1 VPVLRPGRK
10 TEGLGVAGSIDVRR
24 EGPVAWVA
32 LDHPEK
38 FNAMTRAMW
47 QSLRSRFEEFA
58 REASLRCVV
67 VCGSADNFC
76 SGGDISEYS
85 DFRFDPVQLRQFHE
99 EEVWGTLSA
108 ILLCDV
114 PVIACIK
121 GACMGGG
128 LEIAACCDLRIAA
141 SSASFGAPIARL
153 GFPMAPRETQLLV
166 HALGSASARAVLLA
180 AETFTA
186 AQLQAQGFL
195 LRVVAD
201 HELNG
206 HAQAFAQ
213 NICALAPQAAR
224 MNKQILR
231 ALATQAQDT
240 SPVSGALPFA
250 YADSAE
256 HHEGIA
262 AFLEKRTPRFE

>member
-1 VPVLRPGRK
+1 VVWL
-10 TEGLGVAGSIDVRR
+10 
-24 EGPVAWVA
+24 A

-47 QSLRSRFEEFA
+47 HSLRTRFEEFA
-58 REASLRCVV
+58 LDTSLRCVV
-67 VCGSADNFC
+67 VCGSAGNFC

-85 DFRFDPVQLRQFHE
+85 EFRFDAVQLRQFHE
-99 EEVWGTLSA
+99 EEVWGALRA
-108 ILLCDV
+108 ILQCDV
-114 PVIACIK
+114 PVIACIE

-128 LEIAACCDLRIAA
+128 LEIAACCDLRLAET
-141 SSASFGAPIARL
+141 SARFGAPIARL
-153 GFPMAPRETQLLV
+153 GFPMAPRETQLLER
-166 HALGSASARAVLLA
+166 ALGAASARAILLA

-195 LRVVAD
+195 LRVVAG
-201 HELNG
+201 HEVNE
-206 HAQAFAQ
+206 HARVLAQ

-231 ALATQAQDT
+231 ALANDARST
-240 SPVSGALPFA
+240 SPVGGALAYA